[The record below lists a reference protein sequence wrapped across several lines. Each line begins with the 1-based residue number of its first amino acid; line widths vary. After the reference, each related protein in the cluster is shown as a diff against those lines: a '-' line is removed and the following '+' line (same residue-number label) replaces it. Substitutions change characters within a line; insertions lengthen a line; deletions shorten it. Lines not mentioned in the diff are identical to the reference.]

1 MISLQQQE
9 CFRKLMCLGVRATTV
24 HTPTELSNMIHG
36 FHGDLDPKIKFR
48 LKIPLFQ
55 RVQMLKGPA
64 SWRGLGQPPSPEIA
78 NGQYPPDR
86 YENPKII
93 LTFALI
99 GFPQCLVPFEQG
111 SRMKTFQSTH
121 RCLRIL
127 LAASANISTCFVFA
141 VGKVITALENL
152 LRRENSSFLGT
163 MLGYCFE

>member
-1 MISLQQQE
+1 
-9 CFRKLMCLGVRATTV
+9 
-24 HTPTELSNMIHG
+24 MIHG
-36 FHGDLDPKIKFR
+36 FHGGVDPKIKVRF
-48 LKIPLFQ
+48 KIPLFQ
-55 RVQMLKGPA
+55 CVQMLKGPA
-64 SWRGLGQPPSPEIA
+64 SWRELGQPPGIA
-78 NGQYPPDR
+78 NGQNPPDR

-93 LTFALI
+93 LTFALT
-99 GFPQCLVPFEQG
+99 GLPRCLVPLERG
-111 SRMKTFQSTH
+111 SGMKAFQSTH